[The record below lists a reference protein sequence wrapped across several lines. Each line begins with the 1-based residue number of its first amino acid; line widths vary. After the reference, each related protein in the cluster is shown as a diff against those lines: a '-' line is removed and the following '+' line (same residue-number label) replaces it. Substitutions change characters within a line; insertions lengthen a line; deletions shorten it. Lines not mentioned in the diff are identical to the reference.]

1 MAEKKKR
8 KWVMDFEK
16 PLHELREKIDELK
29 RLTVDSAIDLSAEI
43 DLMEKRSKTLRERIF
58 LDLTPTQILQIARH
72 QDRPTS
78 LDFINLIFTDFVEM
92 KGDRYFANDNSIIGG
107 PAFLDGQPVMAI
119 GIQKGKDTKDNLFR
133 NFGMANPEGYRKA
146 MRLMHFAEKFNR
158 PIVTLADTPG
168 AYPGIGAEER
178 GQASAIARNL
188 KEMTTLKVPF
198 ISIIT
203 GEGGSGGALGVAMG
217 NIVMLLQYAVYSV
230 ISPEGCASILWRDAS
245 MALEAAENLRIT
257 AKQLKEMGIID
268 DIIPE
273 PLGGAHND
281 YETTAKNIKEYIQNH
296 LKKLL
301 KMSSEELVEQRYQKF
316 RQMGRYQ
323 EGTSAKSAKK

>member
-1 MAEKKKR
+1 ME
-8 KWVMDFEK
+8 FEK
-16 PLHELREKIDELK
+16 PLVELYEKIDELK

-43 DLMEKRSKTLRERIF
+43 EVMEKRSQVLKERIF
-58 LDLTPTQILQIARH
+58 ANLTPTQILQIARH
-72 QDRPTS
+72 QERPTT
-78 LDFINLIFTDFVEM
+78 LDYINLIFKDFIEL
-92 KGDRYFANDNSIIGG
+92 KGDRYFANDNAVVGG
-107 PAFLDGQPVMAI
+107 PAFLDDQPVMVI
-119 GIQKGKDTKDNLFR
+119 GIQKGKDTKDNIYR

-146 MRLMHFAEKFNR
+146 IRLMKMADKFHR

-178 GQASAIARNL
+178 GQAEAIARSL
-188 KEMTTLKVPF
+188 KDMAKLEVPF

-230 ISPEGCASILWRDAS
+230 ISPEGCASILWRDAA

-257 AKQLKEMGIID
+257 APQLKELGIID

-273 PLGGAHND
+273 PLGGAHNN
-281 YETTAKNIKEYIQNH
+281 YEEAAKYVKEYI
-296 LKKLL
+296 LK
-301 KMSSEELVEQRYQKF
+301 
-316 RQMGRYQ
+316 
-323 EGTSAKSAKK
+323 